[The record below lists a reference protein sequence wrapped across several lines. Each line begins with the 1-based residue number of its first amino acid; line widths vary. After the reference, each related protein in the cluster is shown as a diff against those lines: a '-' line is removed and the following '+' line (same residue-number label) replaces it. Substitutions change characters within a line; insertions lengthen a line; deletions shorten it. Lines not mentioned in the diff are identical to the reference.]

1 MGSESAAPA
10 AWGILATPTGIPGA
24 CPAAAGADGSDLRGS
39 CRVAGAAN
47 YPPAAAGRALEGSL
61 VGGDCVAAIAEAVEA
76 VGHR

>member
-1 MGSESAAPA
+1 MVSESAATA
-10 AWGILATPTGIPGA
+10 AGGVLATPTDIQGA
-24 CPAAAGADGSDLRGS
+24 CPTAAGSDNGQLRGS

-61 VGGDCVAAIAEAVEA
+61 VGGDCVTAIAEAVEA

>member
-10 AWGILATPTGIPGA
+10 AGSVLAAASGIAGA
-24 CPAAAGADGSDLRGS
+24 CPTAAGADGGNLRSS